1 MPISLKPHNV
11 ETYQKVT
18 EKFKESNKVAVLHPT
33 GTGKMFLALKL
44 LEENKGKKAIYV
56 APSNPILHDVKK
68 NIYAEGMTMLDFP
81 KLKRITYQKLIRLT
95 DEQIQELDADVIILD
110 EFHHCGAPEWGK
122 GVERLL
128 NRNEGAKVLG
138 LSATPL
144 RYFDGLRDMSDE
156 LFENNIASEM
166 TLEEAIEKE
175 ILPEASYVSTL
186 YGYEEEIEDMQNNI
200 DKIKDKDKK
209 EEALDLLNRLRE
221 KLDENTRNLPE
232 IFSEHMQN
240 KSGKYIVFCKN
251 IDDMNKKMKQA
262 SKMFGGVNSNITIR
276 AISSKIRESDKIL
289 TEFEQDRD
297 EGTLKLLYAVDMVN
311 EGYHIKDL
319 DGVVMM
325 RPTFSPTIFTQ
336 QLGRALTVGGDKKTV
351 VLDLVNNFDTC
362 KIVEDFAEKMR
373 QYKANDIKDK
383 TDGNKTIRISIF
395 DRTKEFREIAEKIT
409 ELSKRRIVTLE
420 QKIEIFERF
429 AETGEELVGNTVFE
443 DYPIG
448 QWAIQIRSDLNKVD
462 GGKDERN
469 GINITEEQLER
480 LENLGILERKI
491 DSTLDEKID
500 SLVEW
505 RKKHPKI
512 TITPHL
518 LEDELKRY
526 AKTDDEYKKIQEE
539 YYKMQKYYE
548 YVRVRKSQGKLNEE
562 QILKCKEGN
571 IGGVFGYPTIIEK
584 LAKKYNTDEKDI
596 DYLLIKYDTLDN
608 FYEMHRESKIKGLY
622 DIELERKI
630 IKEVVDVDNNLDRSY
645 DKLWKQLYY
654 DDINKKIFYSSEEL
668 QKTVNKLNE
677 REKFVIERRY
687 KLVDSA
693 LPNDLES
700 IGKELGVTRERI
712 RQIEAKAL
720 RKLRSESST
729 NGCIRLEFS
738 YSDEYI
744 TEELREEIEEII
756 KDIQLQNGDLAIK
769 LEILKSIEEEIERN
783 IENKKIDEIKQSI
796 IEGKIENLVK
806 YTKEDLLKLGIEP
819 EEIAKI
825 SSKIEELKRTEL
837 HLADTKIDEVD
848 FSSKTLS
855 CLKRMGINTIK
866 DLIDKTPDELLKNK
880 YLGIK
885 GLHEIIGF
893 LDENGL
899 RFKMF
904 DGLELKNETLNEQEE
919 KNPLS
924 ISIEKLNFSAR
935 IYNQLKRDGINT
947 IEELINKTPEEILHI
962 RHLGR
967 KCLKEIVDK
976 LKERGLSLKMEDEA
990 EIKNETSYE
999 IDEQVVENEEKT
1011 TQKNAEKKELVQK
1024 LMEQQKIIDEQQDE
1038 IKRLRKMLETP
1049 QQ

>member
-395 DRTKEFREIAEKIT
+395 DRTKEFR
-409 ELSKRRIVTLE
+409 
-420 QKIEIFERF
+420 
-429 AETGEELVGNTVFE
+429 
-443 DYPIG
+443 
-448 QWAIQIRSDLNKVD
+448 
-462 GGKDERN
+462 
-469 GINITEEQLER
+469 
-480 LENLGILERKI
+480 
-491 DSTLDEKID
+491 
-500 SLVEW
+500 
-505 RKKHPKI
+505 
-512 TITPHL
+512 
-518 LEDELKRY
+518 
-526 AKTDDEYKKIQEE
+526 
-539 YYKMQKYYE
+539 
-548 YVRVRKSQGKLNEE
+548 
-562 QILKCKEGN
+562 
-571 IGGVFGYPTIIEK
+571 
-584 LAKKYNTDEKDI
+584 
-596 DYLLIKYDTLDN
+596 
-608 FYEMHRESKIKGLY
+608 
-622 DIELERKI
+622 
-630 IKEVVDVDNNLDRSY
+630 
-645 DKLWKQLYY
+645 
-654 DDINKKIFYSSEEL
+654 
-668 QKTVNKLNE
+668 
-677 REKFVIERRY
+677 
-687 KLVDSA
+687 
-693 LPNDLES
+693 
-700 IGKELGVTRERI
+700 
-712 RQIEAKAL
+712 
-720 RKLRSESST
+720 
-729 NGCIRLEFS
+729 
-738 YSDEYI
+738 
-744 TEELREEIEEII
+744 
-756 KDIQLQNGDLAIK
+756 
-769 LEILKSIEEEIERN
+769 
-783 IENKKIDEIKQSI
+783 
-796 IEGKIENLVK
+796 
-806 YTKEDLLKLGIEP
+806 
-819 EEIAKI
+819 
-825 SSKIEELKRTEL
+825 
-837 HLADTKIDEVD
+837 
-848 FSSKTLS
+848 
-855 CLKRMGINTIK
+855 
-866 DLIDKTPDELLKNK
+866 
-880 YLGIK
+880 
-885 GLHEIIGF
+885 
-893 LDENGL
+893 
-899 RFKMF
+899 
-904 DGLELKNETLNEQEE
+904 
-919 KNPLS
+919 
-924 ISIEKLNFSAR
+924 
-935 IYNQLKRDGINT
+935 
-947 IEELINKTPEEILHI
+947 
-962 RHLGR
+962 
-967 KCLKEIVDK
+967 
-976 LKERGLSLKMEDEA
+976 
-990 EIKNETSYE
+990 
-999 IDEQVVENEEKT
+999 
-1011 TQKNAEKKELVQK
+1011 
-1024 LMEQQKIIDEQQDE
+1024 
-1038 IKRLRKMLETP
+1038 
-1049 QQ
+1049 